1 MKNIWLVLKLGLV
14 LAWLVSGFACSS
26 QNQSGVNS
34 GNSSNTS
41 KAENINA
48 AQTVNSNP
56 NTSNSS
62 VAESNK
68 INLADAKPIENGKTQ
83 SFYSKT
89 VTYTV
94 PAGWKNTLSDVLE
107 FAFSSPDKKL
117 KFSIGVGMR
126 EQKGDMIK
134 VYTRTVMERPKEK
147 ISLLKIEDTLGILT
161 LLDDGPAG
169 DKDMIFWSSF
179 PSPDSSGR
187 SMTLTA
193 SMSFPDGEFE
203 QHNQLISDILHSI
216 RIKK

>member
-14 LAWLVSGFACSS
+14 LAWLVSSLACGS
-26 QNQSGVNS
+26 QNQSGVSS
-34 GNSSNTS
+34 GNSSNIS

-48 AQTVNSNP
+48 AQTVNSNA

-68 INLADAKPIENGKTQ
+68 IGLPDAKPIEKGKTQ

-134 VYTRTVMERPKEK
+134 VYTKTVMERPKEK

-161 LLDDGPAG
+161 LLDDPAG
-169 DKDMIFWSSF
+169 DQDMIFWESF
-179 PSPDSSGR
+179 PSPDSSGL

-193 SMSFPDGEFE
+193 SMSFPGGEFE
-203 QHNQLISDILHSI
+203 QHKQLISDILHSI